1 MPSKKL
7 SSFRHYKI
15 HKRIPR
21 EDQETVQKEA
31 LHFNNINAK
40 LQGSDLEFCS
50 RFIVL
55 VIYLW
60 LSGKESTYNVE
71 DMGQISE
78 SGRLLALKE
87 EMATHSSIPAWKIP
101 WTEEPGGLYGVS
113 KPNTTE
119 HARTHTSLLQTH
131 LLCKIILTYSR
142 ISLSA

>member
-7 SSFRHYKI
+7 SSFRHYKS

-21 EDQETVQKEA
+21 EDKETVQKEA

-71 DMGQISE
+71 DMG
-78 SGRLLALKE
+78 
-87 EMATHSSIPAWKIP
+87 
-101 WTEEPGGLYGVS
+101 
-113 KPNTTE
+113 
-119 HARTHTSLLQTH
+119 
-131 LLCKIILTYSR
+131 
-142 ISLSA
+142 